1 MRKTLRKLGI
11 EWMIYQLIKNIYK
24 KNPETNIKLNGKKKK
39 WWYPSKIK
47 NKARMS
53 SLTTLI
59 QHGSEAYSQLN
70 EVEEIKDTQIRKEES

>member
-1 MRKTLRKLGI
+1 
-11 EWMIYQLIKNIYK
+11 
-24 KNPETNIKLNGKKKK
+24 
-39 WWYPSKIK
+39 
-47 NKARMS
+47 MS